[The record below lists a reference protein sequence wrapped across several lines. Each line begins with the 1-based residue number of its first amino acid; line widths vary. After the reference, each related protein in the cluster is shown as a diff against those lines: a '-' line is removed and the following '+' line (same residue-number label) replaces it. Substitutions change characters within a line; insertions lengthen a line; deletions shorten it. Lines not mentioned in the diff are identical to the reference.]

1 VLSPGR
7 RAPRRPGILEQEFW
21 PMNEFRGMR
30 LTAAAL
36 GLGAALAGCG
46 DLLGTEK
53 KEESS
58 GPAITF
64 TEPGIHPV
72 IVVAEQTAD
81 SARLELHF
89 RRVATPERVAS
100 FQGELRFDPAR
111 LTLGAVRVAD
121 GITGASHQTAAG
133 TLRFAGVSAAGIDGS
148 MVLTLSFATGAP
160 IVAEA
165 FELGVEEIIAAGDFQ
180 NLGARVRM
188 QGRRPGLSRTPLP

>member
-1 VLSPGR
+1 
-7 RAPRRPGILEQEFW
+7 
-21 PMNEFRGMR
+21 MNGFRGMR

-36 GLGAALAGCG
+36 GLGTALSGCG

-53 KEESS
+53 KPESA

-81 SARLELHF
+81 SVRLELHF

-111 LTLGAVRVAD
+111 LKLGAVRVAD
-121 GITGASHQTAAG
+121 GITGATHETAAG
-133 TLRFAGVSAAGIDGS
+133 TLRFAGVSTAGIDGS
-148 MVLTLSFATGAP
+148 MVMTLAFATGTP
-160 IVAEA
+160 VVAES
-165 FELGVEEIIAAGDFQ
+165 FELSVEEIIAAEDFQ
-180 NLGARVRM
+180 NLGARLRM
-188 QGRRPGLSRTPLP
+188 QGPHPRFSRVPLP